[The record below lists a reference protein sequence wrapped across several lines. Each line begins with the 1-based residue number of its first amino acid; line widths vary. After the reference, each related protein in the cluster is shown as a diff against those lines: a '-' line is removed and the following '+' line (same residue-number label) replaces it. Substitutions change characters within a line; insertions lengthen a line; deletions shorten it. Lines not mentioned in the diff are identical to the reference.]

1 MNRRDFM
8 KLAGATGLVLAS
20 PLPGR
25 EANAQDNPDYTGS
38 LYLFVGASGGWD
50 PTYFCDP
57 KGFINAPDDE
67 DAMNRPFAAADI
79 GNAGNIR
86 YPVAPDGSNVG
97 AYGAFVE
104 KHYEKM
110 LVINGIDTETNGHDS
125 GRRHIGSG
133 KLQEGFPAFG
143 ALVAAQYGRGL
154 PMGFITNGFYDNTAG
169 TTPRTRVGNIR
180 AFERIA
186 QPNNVN
192 PGQER
197 LFHTEETM
205 SRIEMAQRS
214 RMEALRTGARLPKL
228 ERSIGTL
235 HLARSSD
242 NVLARLLEFLPD
254 DGPQNGLQRQAQL
267 AIAAYKAG
275 ACVSAVLSRGGFDTH
290 GNHDNNHLG
299 SLNDIFNGV
308 DYIWEEAERQGVADK
323 VVVIIGSDFGRT
335 PGYNMNQGKDHW
347 SVTSMIL
354 MGNGIEGNRTIGE
367 TTYRH
372 ALKEIDA
379 TSFAPV
385 EAPTASSVR
394 IKPAHVHLELRKHA
408 GLNATELNAAYP
420 LDVEANL
427 PLFQG

>member
-20 PLPGR
+20 PLPSR
-25 EANAQDNPDYTGS
+25 EAHAQDFPSDKP
-38 LYLFVGASGGWD
+38 LYLFVGMSGGCD

-57 KGFINAPDDE
+57 KGFINTPEDD
-67 DAMNRPFAAADI
+67 DVMNRPFAAADI

-86 YPVAPDGSNVG
+86 YAPVGYYPT
-97 AYGAFVE
+97 FVE

-186 QPNNVN
+186 RPNNPD
-192 PGQER
+192 PGNDR
-197 LFHTEETM
+197 LFHTEDTM
-205 SRIEMAQRS
+205 QRIQMAQQS
-214 RMEALRTGARLPKL
+214 RLEAMRQASKLPKI
-228 ERSIGTL
+228 EKSIGTL

-254 DGPQNGLQRQAQL
+254 DGPNNGLQRQAQL

-275 ACVSAVLSRGGFDTH
+275 ACVSAVLSQGGFDTH
-290 GNHDNNHLG
+290 GNHDNNHLPRLD
-299 SLNDIFNGV
+299 SVFEGV
-308 DYIWEEAERQGVADK
+308 DYIWEEAERQGVADR
-323 VVVIIGSDFGRT
+323 VVVVIGSDFGRT
-335 PGYNMNQGKDHW
+335 PGYNENMGKDHW

-354 MGNGIEGNRTIGE
+354 MGQGIQGNRTIGE

-372 ALKEIDA
+372 ALKEIDEGTMA
-379 TSFAPV
+379 AVEQPTSG
-385 EAPTASSVR
+385 SVR

-408 GLNATELNAAYP
+408 GLDATELNAMFP
-420 LDVEANL
+420 LDIDSKL
-427 PLFQG
+427 PLFG